1 MIKLGDALWNK
12 NRHIKLQ
19 MIQCDKRSY
28 LKKVSNYDIIKM
40 ELFKFK
46 EGSIW

>member
-1 MIKLGDALWNK
+1 MIYRDAKIPRPLWHK
-12 NRHIKLQ
+12 KLQ

-40 ELFKFK
+40 ELFEFK
-46 EGSIW
+46 EGSI

>member
-12 NRHIKLQ
+12 NRHIRLQ

-40 ELFKFK
+40 ELFEFK

>member
-12 NRHIKLQ
+12 NRHI
-19 MIQCDKRSY
+19 IQCDKRSY

-40 ELFKFK
+40 ELFEFK

>member
-40 ELFKFK
+40 ELFEFK
-46 EGSIW
+46 ESSIW

>member
-40 ELFKFK
+40 EGDKN
-46 EGSIW
+46 GNST